1 MISNNQSN
9 KYLSRISTNTNVDEL
24 DRLLDNNDNSKIKN
38 LNVSPARSKKT
49 YASDHSN
56 NNINFNFNKITEK
69 DPFQHMYKLP
79 NSNSVNKQLNPG
91 NNYGS
96 ILKYDSP
103 NRNKNDI
110 IDRIINENKDK
121 FYDEVDV
128 LKEKSGAFHSQNS
141 RFKVLE
147 KDFEF
152 FDTEKKNM
160 SSNRKRSGIKFTEE
174 SCSDSKITKGDFESR
189 RRNKL
194 NEILDKDNY
203 DSYEKNKIV
212 VIDFKKPSLNN
223 NFNYNNFNIG
233 KKDSNNIM
241 FQKY

>member
-24 DRLLDNNDNSKIKN
+24 DRLLDNNDNLKSKN

-121 FYDEVDV
+121 FYDEVDGEIV
-128 LKEKSGAFHSQNS
+128 ETDA
-141 RFKVLE
+141 VT
-147 KDFEF
+147 
-152 FDTEKKNM
+152 DTEKKNM